1 MSETRRRF
9 IGRLGAAP
17 VVVLLAPRMASAQGA
32 ACYSPNALSWSEKS
46 MRRAVGFVDQSGDP
60 AKRCGTC
67 TFFVAA
73 QNGCGKCQIL
83 SGAPTPAHAY
93 CTSYAPKAK

>member
-9 IGRLGAAP
+9 IGLLGAAP
-17 VVVLLAPRMASAQGA
+17 IAALLAPRHALAQAAS
-32 ACYSPNALSWSEKS
+32 CYSPSALSSSEKS
-46 MRRAVGFVDQSGDP
+46 MRRTVSFVDKAPDP

-67 TFFVAA
+67 AFFVAA

-83 SGAPTPAHAY
+83 GGGPTSAQSY
-93 CTSYAPKAK
+93 CTSYAPKAT